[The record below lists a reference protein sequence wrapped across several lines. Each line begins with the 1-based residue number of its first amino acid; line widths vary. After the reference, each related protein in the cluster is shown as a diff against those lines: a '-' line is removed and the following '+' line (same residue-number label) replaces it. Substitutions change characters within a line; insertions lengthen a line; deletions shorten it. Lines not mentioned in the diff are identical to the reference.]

1 MTAIHLVYMTT
12 GDKAEARRIGM
23 ALVESRLAACVNI
36 IDQMT
41 SLYRWEGKI
50 QEDQEVILIAKTTQK
65 NVTALKEK
73 VKGMHSYDCPCIVC
87 LPVAEGYEPFL
98 EWVQTQ
104 VN

>member
-1 MTAIHLVYMTT
+1 MTT
-12 GDKAEARRIGM
+12 IQFVYITAGDKVEARQIGT

-65 NVTALKEK
+65 NVPALKEK
-73 VKGMHSYDCPCIVC
+73 VKEMHSYDCPCIVC

-98 EWVQTQ
+98 EWIRAQ
-104 VN
+104 VI